1 MDGGRFTL
9 HWCYKSST
17 PEEGSF
23 KKQIF
28 EDCLYFS
35 VLIVFT
41 SNQIV
46 LFVEDV
52 LLLSKQLDL

>member
-17 PEEGSF
+17 SEEGSF

-35 VLIVFT
+35 VVIVFT

-52 LLLSKQLDL
+52 LLL